1 MSKSKAN
8 FDIAIQ
14 DSERLLEAYDTLN
27 KDRVDNRDP
36 EELKRAALIMALTAW
51 ETYVEDR
58 ISEEL
63 ALQMR
68 PLKGSPVEG
77 FVSDTLQRDLKYF
90 HTPNTH
96 KTKQF
101 FERFLHIDITKGWA
115 IAGQDVK
122 DTCSRLDSWIKK
134 RGEAVHRSV
143 TNKQES
149 HLVSR
154 EDMRK
159 CLSFFKSLVEATDK
173 ELALSLERKNNN

>member
-1 MSKSKAN
+1 VSKSKEN

-36 EELKRAALIMALTAW
+36 EELKRAALIMTLTAW

-63 ALQMR
+63 SSQMR
-68 PLKGSPVEG
+68 PLKGSPVER
-77 FVSDTLQRDLKYF
+77 FVSEALQRDLKYF
-90 HTPNTH
+90 HTPNTY

-101 FERFLHIDITKGWA
+101 FERFLHVDITQGWA
-115 IAGQDVK
+115 IAGQEIK
-122 DTCSRLDSWIKK
+122 GTCTRLDGWIKK

-143 TNKQES
+143 TNKQDT

-159 CLSFFKSLVEATDK
+159 CLSFFKSLVEATDR
-173 ELALSLERKNNN
+173 ALIQLIE

>member
-1 MSKSKAN
+1 MSKSKEN

-36 EELKRAALIMALTAW
+36 EELKRAALIMTLTAW

-63 ALQMR
+63 SSQMR
-68 PLKGSPVEG
+68 PLKGSPVEC
-77 FVSDTLQRDLKYF
+77 FVSEALQRDLKYF
-90 HTPNTH
+90 HTPNTY

-101 FERFLHIDITKGWA
+101 FERFLHVDITQGWA
-115 IAGQDVK
+115 IAGQEIK
-122 DTCSRLDSWIKK
+122 DTCTRLDGWIKK

-143 TNKQES
+143 TNKQDT

-159 CLSFFKSLVEATDK
+159 CLSFFKSLVEATDR
-173 ELALSLERKNNN
+173 ALLQLVE